1 MSSVAASRAAA
12 GRLLLARHGETD
24 DNIEP
29 IRIQGFRDTPLNET
43 GRAQARALAS
53 SMEAEELA
61 SIWSSDLVR
70 ASETAQIVGARVGL
84 QPRLDAR
91 LREGNR
97 GEWEG
102 RLWIDIERELPEA
115 YAAWRRAGPDF
126 RFPGGESLAEQ
137 ARRVA
142 QALEDVRAG
151 GELPALVVAHGGSI
165 RTQLCAHD
173 PRGLYAFHDFDVPNV
188 AVVGL

>member
-1 MSSVAASRAAA
+1 M
-12 GRLLLARHGETD
+12 
-24 DNIEP
+24 
-29 IRIQGFRDTPLNET
+29 
-43 GRAQARALAS
+43 
-53 SMEAEELA
+53 LA

-70 ASETAQIVGARVGL
+70 ASETAEIVGAHVGCK
-84 QPRLDAR
+84 PRLDAR

-142 QALEDVRAG
+142 QALDDVRAG

-173 PRGLYAFHDFDVPNV
+173 PHGLYAFHDFDVPNV
-188 AVVGL
+188 AVVRL